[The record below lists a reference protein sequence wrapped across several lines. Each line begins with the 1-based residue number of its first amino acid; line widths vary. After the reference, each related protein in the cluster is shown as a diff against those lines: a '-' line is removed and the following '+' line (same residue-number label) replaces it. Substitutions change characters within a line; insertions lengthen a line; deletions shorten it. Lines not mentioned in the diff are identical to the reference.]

1 MKFVGSSG
9 RLHALCVLCTFAPLM
24 GLFYHISSEV
34 STLAEHK
41 FLYIY
46 LSRKTLTNTL
56 NRYIIIGMQD
66 TRDIRS
72 ICLHCFATV
81 NPKTRICPRCGK
93 HADEQSPAGALPMRT
108 VLSGRY
114 LISAPLG
121 RGGFGITY
129 KGYDMYTSSVVAI
142 KEFFPKGYTK
152 RLPNT
157 TVVELGTVENAKVF
171 NYWLTAFIQEAKVL
185 TSIKHLDGIVSI
197 YDFFLTN
204 NTAYI
209 IMEYLNGMSLHR
221 FINGRGGK
229 LHMTETLNIMR
240 PVIETL
246 LRLHQHG
253 VIHKDISPEN
263 IQIVDNRIIKL
274 IDFGAASIYT
284 QNIQKPFFVLKKGYS
299 PLELYTQGGSQGPWT
314 DIYEL
319 GSTIYTC
326 LVGNP
331 PPEATERRV
340 TDKIVPPS
348 QLGVKIQPVRE
359 KSLLKA
365 LSVYPKDRYSNIAAF
380 QQMFYGEFMPNS
392 VLQSTNPNK

>member
-1 MKFVGSSG
+1 
-9 RLHALCVLCTFAPLM
+9 
-24 GLFYHISSEV
+24 
-34 STLAEHK
+34 
-41 FLYIY
+41 
-46 LSRKTLTNTL
+46 
-56 NRYIIIGMQD
+56 MQD
-66 TRDIRS
+66 TRDIRT
-72 ICLHCFATV
+72 ICLNCFATLD
-81 NPKTRICPRCGK
+81 PRTHICPRCGK
-93 HADEQSPAGALPMRT
+93 LAEDRSHEEALQPRT
-108 VLSGRY
+108 MLSGRY
-114 LISAPLG
+114 VIGMPLG

-129 KGYDMYTSSVVAI
+129 KAYDLYTSSCVAV

-152 RLPNT
+152 RLRNT
-157 TVVELGTVENAKVF
+157 GIVEIGNSENAKVF

-185 TSIKHLDGIVSI
+185 TSIKHLDGIVNI
-197 YDFFLTN
+197 FDFFLTN

-209 IMEYLNGMSLHR
+209 VMEYLNGMSLHR
-221 FINGRGGK
+221 FINGRGGR

-263 IQIVDNRIIKL
+263 IQIVDNRMIKL

-284 QNIQKPFFVLKKGYS
+284 QNVQKPFFVLKKGFS
-299 PLELYTQGGSQGPWT
+299 PIELYTKGGSQGPWT

-319 GSTIYTC
+319 GATIYTC

-331 PPEATERRV
+331 PPEATERRLN
-340 TDKIVPPS
+340 DKIVLPS
-348 QLGVKIQPVRE
+348 ALGVKIQPVRE

-380 QQMFYGEFMPNS
+380 QQMFYGEFMPNTT
-392 VLQSTNPNK
+392 VHTKPTDN

>member
-1 MKFVGSSG
+1 
-9 RLHALCVLCTFAPLM
+9 
-24 GLFYHISSEV
+24 
-34 STLAEHK
+34 
-41 FLYIY
+41 
-46 LSRKTLTNTL
+46 
-56 NRYIIIGMQD
+56 MQD
-66 TRDIRS
+66 MRDPNS
-72 ICLHCFATV
+72 ICMHCFGTLD
-81 NPKTRICPRCGK
+81 PRTRVCARCGK
-93 HADEQSPAGALPMRT
+93 HDDYRSPIGALPLRT

-114 LISAPLG
+114 VIGAPLG

-129 KGYDMYTSSVVAI
+129 KAYDMATCTCVAI

-152 RLPNT
+152 RLASSC
-157 TVVELGTVENAKVF
+157 VVELGDAEHAKVF

-185 TSIKHLDGIVSI
+185 TSIKHLDGIVGI

-209 IMEYLNGMSLHR
+209 IMEFLNGMSLHR
-221 FINGRGGK
+221 FINGRGGR

-263 IQIVDNRIIKL
+263 IQIVDNKVIKL

-284 QNIQKPFFVLKKGYS
+284 QNVQKPFFVLKKGYS
-299 PLELYTQGGSQGPWT
+299 PIELYTQGGAQGPWT

-319 GSTIYTC
+319 GATIYTC

-331 PPEATERRV
+331 PPEATERRNS
-340 TDKIVPPS
+340 DKLVPPS
-348 QLGVKIQPVRE
+348 ALNVKIQPVRE

-365 LSVYPKDRYSNIAAF
+365 LAVYPKDRYSNMAAF

-392 VLQSTNPNK
+392 TVHTKHTNN

>member
-1 MKFVGSSG
+1 
-9 RLHALCVLCTFAPLM
+9 
-24 GLFYHISSEV
+24 
-34 STLAEHK
+34 
-41 FLYIY
+41 
-46 LSRKTLTNTL
+46 
-56 NRYIIIGMQD
+56 MQD
-66 TRDIRS
+66 TRDINS
-72 ICLHCFATV
+72 ICMNCFHTLD
-81 NPKTRICPRCGK
+81 PRTRICPYCGK
-93 HADEQSPAGALPMRT
+93 RDEPSPPGALPLRT
-108 VLSGRY
+108 MLSGRY
-114 LISAPLG
+114 IMGPPLG

-129 KGYDMYTSSVVAI
+129 KAYDLQCSTFVAI
-142 KEFFPKGYTK
+142 KEFFPKGYTN
-152 RLPNT
+152 RQPNSCA
-157 TVVELGTVENAKVF
+157 VDIGNAENAKAF

-209 IMEYLNGMSLHR
+209 VMEYLNGMSLHR
-221 FINGRGGK
+221 FINGRGGR

-240 PVIETL
+240 PVLETL

-253 VIHKDISPEN
+253 IIHKDISPEN
-263 IQIVDNRIIKL
+263 IQIVDNRMIKL
-274 IDFGAASIYT
+274 IDFGAASIYN

-299 PLELYTQGGSQGPWT
+299 PLELYAKGGSQGPWT

-331 PPEATERRV
+331 PPEATERRL
-340 TDKIVPPS
+340 DDRIVPPS
-348 QLGVKIQPVRE
+348 ALGVKIQPVRE

-365 LSVYPKDRYSNIAAF
+365 LAVYPKDRYSNIAAF

-392 VLQSTNPNK
+392 MHTTTQPPAGNQ

>member
-1 MKFVGSSG
+1 
-9 RLHALCVLCTFAPLM
+9 
-24 GLFYHISSEV
+24 
-34 STLAEHK
+34 
-41 FLYIY
+41 
-46 LSRKTLTNTL
+46 
-56 NRYIIIGMQD
+56 MQD
-66 TRDIRS
+66 PRDIRT
-72 ICLHCFATV
+72 ICLHCFGTLD
-81 NPKTRICPRCGK
+81 PRTRICTRCGK
-93 HADEQSPAGALPMRT
+93 RATDEVTALGALPLRT
-108 VLSGRY
+108 LLAGRY
-114 LISAPLG
+114 LIGLPLG

-129 KGYDMYTSSVVAI
+129 KAYDILTCTAVAI

-152 RLPNT
+152 RAPRAT
-157 TVVELGTVENAKVF
+157 AVEVDGPDNARAF

-209 IMEYLNGMSLHR
+209 AMEYLNGMSLHH
-221 FINGRGGK
+221 FINGRGGR
-229 LHMTETLNIMR
+229 LSMSETLNIMR
-240 PVIETL
+240 PVLETM

-263 IQIVDNRIIKL
+263 IQIVDNKAIKL

-284 QNIQKPFFVLKKGYS
+284 QNVQKPFFVLKKGYS

-319 GSTIYTC
+319 GATIYTC

-331 PPEATERRV
+331 PPEATERRLN
-340 TDKIVPPS
+340 DRIVPPS
-348 QLGVKIQPVRE
+348 MLNVKIQPVRE

-365 LSVYPKDRYSNIAAF
+365 LSIYPKDRYSNIAAF

-392 VLQSTNPNK
+392 FVHSKTQ